1 MSLAVATA
9 PAVLNASHR
18 CDRCGSRAYV
28 VTVLRRSVA
37 LPKGGE
43 LMFCSHHFRQVA
55 DAIMPYLAALVDET
69 SQLTMHVKDDG
80 HVI

>member
-9 PAVLNASHR
+9 PAVLNAKHR

-28 VTVLRRSVA
+28 VTVLRRSDT

-43 LMFCSHHFRQVA
+43 LLFCSHHFRQVA
-55 DAIMPYLAALVDET
+55 DAIMPYLAALIDET
-69 SQLTMHVKDDG
+69 SQLGVHIADDK
-80 HVI
+80 HL